1 MPSFFRSLRKQAS
14 LKILS
19 KALVIGL
26 TVAAAH
32 SASAQTVTNFSF
44 ESPVVASYAYEVI
57 DGWTAT
63 GGGTIGGGSHG
74 VGLSDSSGPFANNGT
89 IPDGFQVS
97 FLQTNGSADTTLLQT
112 ITGLIPGNQYVVSFF
127 DNSRS
132 YGANPILNVS
142 FGGQAIAG
150 PQTIAPVG
158 GLNPY
163 NSITGTAFTATS
175 TSADLL
181 FAASLAAPGDAS
193 ALIDGVTIQDIGPAA
208 VPEASSV
215 ISMGLLLAL
224 GLGGVAVVRRKRK
237 A

>member
-1 MPSFFRSLRKQAS
+1 MKL
-14 LKILS
+14 LS

-26 TVAAAH
+26 SVAAAH
-32 SASAQTVTNFSF
+32 SASAQTINNFSF
-44 ESPVVASYAYEVI
+44 ESPVVSGYAYQAI

-63 GGGTIGGGSHG
+63 GGGTIGGASHG
-74 VGLSDSSGPFANNGT
+74 VGLSDSSGPFANNGI
-89 IPDGFQVS
+89 IPDGSQVA

-112 ITGLIPGNQYVVSFF
+112 ITGLVPGDQYVVSFY

-132 YGANPILNVS
+132 YGANPVLNVS
-142 FGGQAIAG
+142 FGGQAIAD

-175 TSADLL
+175 DSADLI

-193 ALIDGVTIQDIGPAA
+193 ALIDGVTIQDIGPVAA
-208 VPEASSV
+208 VPEASTTLSF
-215 ISMGLLLAL
+215 GFLLTL
-224 GLGGVAVVRRKRK
+224 GLGGLALEARRRKT
-237 A
+237 ALAS